1 VEDKFTFCGI
11 EMDRFTVAYGCFLI
25 IWALVV
31 SFLTDSN
38 SFTSWIPAFI
48 GAPIALMGILTIL
61 YPSRRKIWMHVAIL
75 LGVLAFLGGLDFFR
89 GVSDPDGPFKVLA
102 AGVSKLMLF
111 LTGGIYI
118 FGSIRSF
125 LWARRYEA
133 ESE

>member
-1 VEDKFTFCGI
+1 MEDKFTFCGI

-31 SFLTDSN
+31 SILTDSN

-133 ESE
+133 ENE

>member
-1 VEDKFTFCGI
+1 MEDKFTFCGI

-31 SFLTDSN
+31 SILTDSN

-89 GVSDPDGPFKVLA
+89 GISDPDGPFKVLA

-111 LTGGIYI
+111 LTGGVFILA
-118 FGSIRSF
+118 SF
-125 LWARRYEA
+125 FVICFCNVDI
-133 ESE
+133 SGF

>member
-1 VEDKFTFCGI
+1 MFFGI
-11 EMDRFTVAYGCFLI
+11 EMDRFTIAYGCFLI
-25 IWALVV
+25 IWALIV
-31 SFLTDSN
+31 SILTNSN

-75 LGVLAFLGGLDFFR
+75 LGLLAFLGGLDFFR
-89 GVSDPDGPFKVLA
+89 GMADPDGPFKVLA

-111 LTGGIYI
+111 LTGGVYI
-118 FGSIRSF
+118 FGSVRSF

-133 ESE
+133 GNE